1 MHARRFY
8 LGNPATKKEIDK
20 RLLRI
25 KPPHEFRRK
34 PRSITYFKYWKASG
48 FRAWLLYYSLP
59 VLSGLLPPDYIYHL
73 SLLVSAT
80 HTLLGDAI
88 LASDIDKAH
97 EMLSTFYSLFPL
109 LYPCELCTIN
119 IHCLIHLSKMVKT
132 WGPLWAYSC
141 FSFESMNGH
150 LRKSCHGTRLV
161 LTQMIHTVRMRQLL
175 PLRAK
180 QLTFTRNVAGFIE
193 SILGI
198 HTPSQQREIEIKGRV
213 SHKKLDTK
221 AGSALLSANFIDTIH
236 PLPTLPI
243 CERVKSK
250 SIQLEKNE
258 DQRVRNSS
266 ICIFKHES
274 QMLFGSIMQF
284 CFSKGETVAVI
295 RVFEHI
301 QRSLLD
307 SVDSPRIPELNHSVC
322 EDIDNYIFCV
332 KKLSLTNLILAVPAL
347 SLCAKCVH
355 IPLKGSPYDYI
366 VVIPK

>member
-1 MHARRFY
+1 MKCFQ
-8 LGNPATKKEIDK
+8 P
-20 RLLRI
+20 
-25 KPPHEFRRK
+25 F
-34 PRSITYFKYWKASG
+34 
-48 FRAWLLYYSLP
+48 
-59 VLSGLLPPDYIYHL
+59 
-73 SLLVSAT
+73 
-80 HTLLGDAI
+80 
-88 LASDIDKAH
+88 
-97 EMLSTFYSLFPL
+97 FPL
-109 LYPCELCTIN
+109 LYPRELCTIN
-119 IHCLIHLSKMVKT
+119 IHCLIHLSKTVKT

-180 QLTFTRNVAGFIE
+180 QLTFTRNVAGFVE
-193 SILGI
+193 SISAI
-198 HTPSQQREIEIKGRV
+198 HAHAHAPSQQREVEIKGRI

-250 SIQLEKNE
+250 SILYTTRKNE

-274 QMLFGSIMQF
+274 QLLFGSIMQF

-295 RVFEHI
+295 RVFEHV
-301 QRSLLD
+301 QQSLLD
-307 SVDSPRIPELNHSVC
+307 SVDSPRIPELNYSVC

-366 VVIPK
+366 VVIPNMFEYH